1 MGYRHYVGYIPKK
14 DLPEIMKE
22 VERLKSL
29 IGTPRGDDED
39 DTYSQYDITSY
50 LQDKTTEILGVGKLY
65 YKNTESI
72 YDALYKNKGKDF
84 SNDDTEFFFVN
95 GNTLLLDV
103 AFAQMGI
110 WADLMRKWESIINKI
125 LNKEKLTMDED
136 CELLEISE
144 LFKQEYKSYEYAVKA
159 KEKGTN
165 LEWLKPY
172 LTYQFNYSS
181 VETYQKHMNFDYENN
196 AICVFAY

>member
-29 IGTPRGDDED
+29 IGTPREDDED

-50 LQDKTTEILGVGKLY
+50 LQDKATSILELGKLY
-65 YKNTESI
+65 WKNTDPI
-72 YDALYKNKGKDF
+72 VKALYDNKGEDY
-84 SNDDTEFFFVN
+84 SNDDTEFFFVK
-95 GNTLLLDV
+95 GDKLLLDIS
-103 AFAQMGI
+103 FAQMQI
-110 WADLMRKWESIINKI
+110 WADLMRKWEPIVNKV
-125 LNKEKLTMDED
+125 LNKEKLTIDEE

-144 LFKQEYKSYEYAVKA
+144 LFKQEYRGYDYAVRI
-159 KEKGTN
+159 KEKEVD

-172 LTYQFNYSS
+172 FKYQFNYSS

-196 AICVFAY
+196 VICVFAY

>member
-29 IGTPRGDDED
+29 IGTPKEDDED
-39 DTYSQYDITSY
+39 DIYSQYEITSY
-50 LQDKTTEILGVGKLY
+50 LQDKATTVLELGKLY
-65 YKNTESI
+65 WKNTDPI
-72 YDALYKNKGKDF
+72 VKALYDNKEEDY
-84 SNDDTEFFFVN
+84 SNEDTEFFFVK
-95 GNTLLLDV
+95 GNKLLLDV
-103 AFAQMGI
+103 SFAQMQI
-110 WADLMRKWESIINKI
+110 WADLMRKWELIINKI
-125 LNKEKLTMDED
+125 LNEEKLTMDEN

-144 LFKQEYKSYEYAVKA
+144 LFKQEYKSYDYAVKA

-172 LTYQFNYSS
+172 LKYQFNYSS

-196 AICVFAY
+196 AICVFGY